1 MKQLLLICA
10 IVAEG
15 CASTSANSWQQEKTN
30 ATVTP
35 KPEPP
40 KTDSKKESAKIIEK
54 AIRKSL
60 KKPAGE
66 LTKSDLE
73 KVTRL
78 DLFDIQLT
86 DLEGLEKL
94 TRLTELGLGS
104 NQLTD
109 LKGLEKLTKLET
121 LYLEDNQLTSVKGL
135 EKLMKL
141 TRLDLVNNQLT
152 SVKGGGEAHEV
163 KETVPL

>member
-1 MKQLLLICA
+1 MRVKQILVMMIA
-10 IVAEG
+10 AVAG
-15 CASTSANSWQQEKTN
+15 LCASTPAYPWQQEKPN
-30 ATVTP
+30 VTVTP

-40 KTDSKKESAKIIEK
+40 KTAPKEESAKIIEK

-66 LTKSDLE
+66 LTKADLE

-78 DLFDIQLT
+78 DLYDIQLT
-86 DLEGLEKL
+86 DLKGLETL

-109 LKGLEKLTKLET
+109 
-121 LYLEDNQLTSVKGL
+121 
-135 EKLMKL
+135 
-141 TRLDLVNNQLT
+141 
-152 SVKGGGEAHEV
+152 
-163 KETVPL
+163 